1 MQLFETYLS
10 DYLSA
15 IREAKEKGA
24 SHDYL
29 RQVFIEFSRKRF
41 KVDPVDVELEKGIK
55 GATLRGSIDALYQD
69 IVFEFKR
76 DLKIERDK
84 GREELERYLVLS
96 AISKSSSAC
105 LPMASSLKPIF
116 FRMMVWQ
123 R

>member
-1 MQLFETYLS
+1 LQPFENYFS

-15 IREAKEKGA
+15 IREAKGKGA

-29 RQVFIEFSRKRF
+29 RSVFIDFARKSF
-41 KVDPVDVELEKGIK
+41 NVDPVDVELEKGIK

-84 GREELERYLVLS
+84 GKEELER
-96 AISKSSSAC
+96 
-105 LPMASSLKPIF
+105 LPSFS
-116 FRMMVWQ
+116 RQ
-123 R
+123 